1 MTSEDLLMKMWLTHG
16 SSSLSLCKYMPS
28 TKAVI
33 CLLWCPFFPAYLKPF
48 YFFVV
53 HITNILNLL
62 SDTCEGRVSGFL
74 GGGEMEESF
83 LLALL

>member
-33 CLLWCPFFPAYLKPF
+33 CLIFCPFFPAYLKLF
-48 YFFVV
+48 YFLWF
-53 HITNILNLL
+53 I
-62 SDTCEGRVSGFL
+62 
-74 GGGEMEESF
+74 
-83 LLALL
+83 